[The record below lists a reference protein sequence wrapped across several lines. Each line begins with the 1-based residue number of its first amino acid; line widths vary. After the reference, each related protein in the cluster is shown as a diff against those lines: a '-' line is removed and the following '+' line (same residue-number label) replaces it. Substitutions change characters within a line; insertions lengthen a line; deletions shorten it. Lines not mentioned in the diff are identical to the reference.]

1 MDRYSV
7 AQIVKTPED
16 PKRRY
21 TNIRYPSISPSST
34 DIYLYTGQGDRYDT
48 LALTYY
54 SDTTLWWVIS
64 RANPSQP
71 NDTLYPNVGAQI
83 RIPNSSRIP
92 NIIASFQNLN
102 NLPIQ

>member
-1 MDRYSV
+1 MNRYSV
-7 AQIVKTPED
+7 AQIVRTPED
-16 PKRRY
+16 KNRRY
-21 TNIRYPSISPSST
+21 TNIKYPIILPT
-34 DIYLYTGQGDRYDT
+34 PADIYLYTGQGDRYDT

-83 RIPNSSRIP
+83 RIPAPARIP
-92 NIIASFQNLN
+92 TIISNFQNLN
-102 NLPIQ
+102 NIII

>member
-1 MDRYSV
+1 MNRYSV
-7 AQIVKTPED
+7 AQIVKTAENTN
-16 PKRRY
+16 RRY
-21 TNIRYPSISPSST
+21 TNIKYPLIQPSSS

-71 NDTLYPNVGAQI
+71 NDTLYPNVGARI
-83 RIPNSSRIP
+83 RIPAPARIP
-92 NIIASFQNLN
+92 TIISNFQNLN
-102 NLPIQ
+102 NISI

>member
-1 MDRYSV
+1 MNRYSV
-7 AQIVKTPED
+7 AQIVRTLED
-16 PKRRY
+16 KNRRY
-21 TNIRYPSISPSST
+21 TNIKYPLIPST
-34 DIYLYTGQGDRYDT
+34 PADIYLYTGQGDRYDT

-83 RIPNSSRIP
+83 RIPSPAIIP
-92 NIIASFQNLN
+92 TIISNFQNLN
-102 NLPIQ
+102 NILI

>member
-1 MDRYSV
+1 MNRYNV
-7 AQIVKTPED
+7 AQIIKTVED
-16 PKRRY
+16 PRRRY
-21 TNIRYPSISPSST
+21 TNIKYPLIYQSSN
-34 DIYLYTGQGDRYDT
+34 DIYIYTGQGDRYDT

-83 RIPNSSRIP
+83 RIPATSRIP
-92 NIIASFQNLN
+92 QLIAAFQDLN
-102 NLPIQ
+102 NI